1 MKVSG
6 LFKVNMEPLA
16 SSFKGQGGAQIA
28 RMALDKYFSGELEA
42 HSVGEMLSVVTST
55 EGSAGY
61 VAIEQVSGILVG
73 RQGSFVLQH
82 LGVMNKG
89 KPELTLVVVPDS
101 GSDELKGLSGQMD
114 IRIEE
119 GQHYYDFEFELG

>member
-1 MKVSG
+1 MKISG
-6 LFKVNMEPLA
+6 QFAVKMEPLA
-16 SSFKGQGGAQIA
+16 SSFQGQDGVQIA
-28 RMALDKYFSGELEA
+28 RMALDKHFSGELEA
-42 HSVGEMLSVVTST
+42 HSVGEMLSAVTST

-61 VAIEQVSGILVG
+61 VAIEQVTGTLAG

-82 LGVMNKG
+82 LGTMNQG